1 MHWCQT
7 QAAVTLNLP
16 WHLEG
21 QLLCCCQ
28 TGQPS
33 DCQISR
39 VMSQQFPMAETPVQF
54 PALCIIFTLHFLHKA
69 WPAPFLQLQRV
80 SFSSAEWLLP
90 P

>member
-1 MHWCQT
+1 
-7 QAAVTLNLP
+7 
-16 WHLEG
+16 
-21 QLLCCCQ
+21 
-28 TGQPS
+28 
-33 DCQISR
+33 
-39 VMSQQFPMAETPVQF
+39 MSQQFPMAETPVQF